1 MRPSGAPPLAK
12 ETQHHLNLFLR
23 HAKRITDVDRQRE
36 TVYDGDVTDTD
47 KLTKA
52 MSGSDL
58 VTPTWELGF
67 EDQAKSV
74 VKAMDANHIK
84 RLIWI
89 STLGIYDEVPGA
101 FGRWNH
107 KMLDGGYLETYAA
120 AAKSSKIPA

>member
-1 MRPSGAPPLAK
+1 M
-12 ETQHHLNLFLR
+12 F
-23 HAKRITDVDRQRE
+23 DRQRE

-47 KLTKA
+47 KLAKA

-58 VTPTWELGF
+58 VYAQLRELGV

-101 FGRWNH
+101 FWSLEPWDGRRRFT
-107 KMLDGGYLETYAA
+107 LETYAA
-120 AAKSSKIPA
+120 AAKVIENSDLSLHHYSPRLVIQ